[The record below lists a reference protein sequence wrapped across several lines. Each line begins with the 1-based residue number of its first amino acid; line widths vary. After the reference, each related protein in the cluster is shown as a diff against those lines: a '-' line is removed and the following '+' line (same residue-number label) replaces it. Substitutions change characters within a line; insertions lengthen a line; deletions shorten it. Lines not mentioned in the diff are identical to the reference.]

1 MAKDYAVSMLVG
13 ALIAAV
19 GVGMSFGTGPALM
32 SFGACL
38 MGGTA
43 LAAVLAR

>member
-19 GVGMSFGTGPALM
+19 GVGLSFGTGPALM
-32 SFGACL
+32 SFGGCV
-38 MGGTA
+38 MCGTA